1 MIASDNL
8 LQILYKIWYNIFEGS
23 CAQMEATTFSDL
35 RKNLKAYMDKTTDD
49 DEAVIVTRKDN
60 KNVVLISLDNYNNM
74 LENMHVLGNKT
85 NRDWLE
91 ESLKQYKAGQAE
103 ERKLMDE

>member
-1 MIASDNL
+1 
-8 LQILYKIWYNIFEGS
+8 
-23 CAQMEATTFSDL
+23 MEATTFSDL

-49 DEAVIVTRKDN
+49 DETVIVTRKDN

>member
-1 MIASDNL
+1 
-8 LQILYKIWYNIFEGS
+8 
-23 CAQMEATTFSDL
+23 MEATTFSDL

>member
-1 MIASDNL
+1 
-8 LQILYKIWYNIFEGS
+8 
-23 CAQMEATTFSDL
+23 MEATTFSDL

-74 LENMHVLGNKT
+74 LENMHILGNKT